1 LNGNDVVMLSNSC
14 KSDDMIASLELMR
27 KQNPDKP
34 FCIVLDNAR
43 IHHAKTVKIRAEELD
58 IYFIYLPPYSPDL
71 NPIES
76 GWKDLKRELSNILDF
91 DEMIKSCEGVV
102 LDLSDE
108 RKQGYS
114 RYWMEEFISAE
125 N

>member
-1 LNGNDVVMLSNSC
+1 
-14 KSDDMIASLELMR
+14 MIAFLGLIR

-34 FCIVLDNAR
+34 LCIVLDNAR

-58 IYFIYLPPYSPDL
+58 IHFIYLPLYSPDL
-71 NPIES
+71 NPIEF

-91 DEMIKSCEGVV
+91 GEMIKSCEGVA
-102 LDLSDE
+102 LDLFDK
-108 RKQGYS
+108 RKQGCS
-114 RYWMEEFISAE
+114 SYWVDEFISAE

>member
-1 LNGNDVVMLSNSC
+1 MHIL
-14 KSDDMIASLELMR
+14 
-27 KQNPDKP
+27 
-34 FCIVLDNAR
+34 LDNAR

-102 LDLSDE
+102 LDLSGE
-108 RKQGYS
+108 RRQGYS
-114 RYWMEEFISAE
+114 RYWVKEFISAE